1 MRKTINIDF
10 DNSSSI
16 ILGYDPNI
24 LSLSSSGFA
33 ASTHIH
39 GGVNLELTNITGS
52 YTSVS
57 NGLTLALEAGS
68 IGGNVV
74 AAGSNIT
81 LSTSGGTTTVS
92 VTNVALADHAHG
104 TFPSVSGNIAGTISS
119 NGWSLSIPDFL
130 LTAAESDHTH
140 SYAGLGTTTATTSSN
155 LLKVTLNTDGIS
167 MRVPNFLT
175 TAADLTHTHGSFLG
189 TNITQVSSGSGGL
202 ALSVAHKLGTNT
214 SSNTISGTDFI
225 MAGNSSGLT
234 VSMPKFIT
242 TAPDVTHIHG
252 SISTVSTDGS
262 VLLYSS
268 ASSGLSLSIPAWVT
282 DGGAGGNNLVLSGN
296 TTGTTAEM
304 SSGTVS
310 IAGGNNITLSQDGN
324 AFTIIGAASGTDP
337 GIAFS
342 LSTIN
347 TAGTKTLIDAG
358 TLYMQGGNNITLS
371 QNSNTIDFVGAVG
384 IGFTSTTATTLAG
397 TLSSN
402 GLLLGM
408 PTYMAS
414 DAGSNFPG
422 LGSSIEGGDM
432 TYNTN
437 GLTISIDPAGA
448 YTGIFGIADSAAST
462 VTEGTVQFANGN
474 GISFGLNGSTITA
487 SYDSNAYIG
496 TAYLGYYQATNDN
509 SLSAGASHSHG
520 SLFTSSITGSVV
532 TNASNSSGL
541 TLGIPA
547 FITTNINHTHG
558 SIFTSSITGSDITNS
573 SASSGIT
580 LGIPAYAV
588 TSHTHS
594 NLYPTIGHTH
604 GSNISFSTTNLLG
617 ASASS
622 ASNGLTLSIS
632 GYPASSF
639 VNTSDAGNIYFANSL
654 GSNITWGTTT
664 SAGNITYIGATAG
677 GGSAGGGIAAS
688 IGSGGNSTSAGSG
701 FSNISTGT
709 LYLIGGSNITLSQNG
724 EYITIVGP
732 TAGGAQT
739 GISSIAAS
747 NTTYTSGMIIFS
759 AQANVTIG
767 TSVTSN
773 SQYIRISANPSAN
786 FSLLGNVTGN
796 STASGSTIG
805 LVGGTNITL
814 SGLNNSQIRIDGPVG
829 NVSFADSYG
838 VSFGTVTSVSTNQT
852 VVTASIAPV
861 GGGAGT
867 GTTIGTTSGTDLK
880 MTLNATGLNISHPN
894 WLTTQTG
901 QIISASNGSYTYSA
915 LSFGTENNV
924 TFYTTEAGGFP
935 SIAASINA
943 GGPLVSY
950 SGTISV
956 TDGLLSVNTDGYHE
970 IQVGSIN
977 KTDSGTHYFVHN
989 SIDLYE
995 NVFENYEFRVNSD
1008 SSLASESLGWM
1019 VLLTNGPHFGQWENI
1034 YNSTDTG
1041 ISTHNAV
1048 EVALNIS
1055 NGLYYSNYTD
1065 NNVSYSSGWTTFSNW
1080 IPNKKYVDDQI
1091 STITVGGGGNWELEG
1106 TKTAGTTASAFDTL
1120 FLQGGNN
1127 ITLSGNSNTIVFS
1140 VADAAG
1146 QSQQPM
1152 YFSGSNG
1159 ESSASTITF
1168 GNLNNLSHYVSNG
1181 SVVGSFATSLR
1192 QYFYGN
1198 TATNG
1203 VSSQSATNIAFKGG
1217 SNITLSVGTDKQIEI
1232 IGPTQI
1238 TNYAAS
1244 DHTHSNLYIP
1254 LANSTQ
1260 YATSVL
1266 SNTFAK
1272 TDFTYSHSHPYI
1284 GTNTSIS
1291 SGYGG
1296 STLAMSAN
1304 TSGITLSVPAW
1315 VTAASGGGGGVALG
1329 NTATVPF
1336 TSGSVMI
1343 SGSGLTVNTS
1353 ADGASQWLQIQAPAI
1368 GYLYFSNT
1376 NGHSWSS
1383 ATSGAST
1390 SIYIIT
1396 A

>member
-10 DNSSSI
+10 DNSSSV

-74 AAGSNIT
+74 VAGDNIT
-81 LSTSGGTTTVS
+81 LSTNGGTTTVS
-92 VTNVALADHAHG
+92 VTNVALIDHAHG
-104 TFPSVSGNIAGTISS
+104 TFPAATGNIAGTISS

-140 SYAGLGTTTATTSSN
+140 NYAGVGTTTATTSSN
-155 LLKVTLNTDGIS
+155 LLKVTLNTDGIN
-167 MRVPNFLT
+167 MRIPNFLT
-175 TAADLTHTHGSFLG
+175 AAADLTHTHGSFLG
-189 TNITQVSSGSGGL
+189 TNITQISSGSAGL

-225 MAGNSSGLT
+225 MIGNSSGLT

-242 TAPDVTHIHG
+242 TAPDIAHIHG

-282 DGGAGGNNLVLSGN
+282 DGGAGGNNLVLEGN
-296 TTGTTAEM
+296 TSGTTAEM

-342 LSTIN
+342 LSTVN
-347 TAGTKTLIDAG
+347 TSGTKSLIDAG

-414 DAGSNFPG
+414 DVGSNFPG

-432 TYNTN
+432 TYNSN

-448 YTGIFGIADSAAST
+448 YTGIFGIAGSAAST

-509 SLSAGASHSHG
+509 SLSAGVSHSHG

-677 GGSAGGGIAAS
+677 GGGAGGGIAAS

-805 LVGGTNITL
+805 LVGGTNITV

-867 GTTIGTTSGTDLK
+867 GTTISTTSGTDLK

-924 TFYTTEAGGFP
+924 TFYTTEAAGFP
-935 SIAASINA
+935 SIVASINA
-943 GGPLVSY
+943 GGGALESY
-950 SGTISV
+950 SGTINV
-956 TDGLLSVNTDGYHE
+956 TDAIISISAGAYHQILYGNDILSYNTTEDQTRIELLINDGNLALEQDYL
-970 IQVGSIN
+970 S
-977 KTDSGTHYFVHN
+977 Y
-989 SIDLYE
+989 
-995 NVFENYEFRVNSD
+995 NSD
-1008 SSLASESLGWM
+1008 SSIITRQHGHIDVNKDDLAFFVGEYSFHTSNPNLNSSKQTVGVVLNLSEGLHYSGNI
-1019 VLLTNGPHFGQWENI
+1019 TN
-1034 YNSTDTG
+1034 
-1041 ISTHNAV
+1041 
-1048 EVALNIS
+1048 LN
-1055 NGLYYSNYTD
+1055 NYSD
-1065 NNVSYSSGWTTFSNW
+1065 WTTHDNW
-1080 IPNKKYVDDQI
+1080 IPNKQYVDDQI
-1091 STITVGGGGNWELEG
+1091 STITAGGGGNWELEG

-1120 FLQGGNN
+1120 YLQGGNN

-1152 YFSGSNG
+1152 YYSASGTST
-1159 ESSASTITF
+1159 SASTLAF
-1168 GNLNNLSHYVSNG
+1168 GNSNGITWGLNNG
-1181 SVVGSFATSLR
+1181 SV
-1192 QYFYGN
+1192 
-1198 TATNG
+1198 
-1203 VSSQSATNIAFKGG
+1203 I
-1217 SNITLSVGTDKQIEI
+1217 GTVA
-1232 IGPTQI
+1232 

-1244 DHTHSNLYIP
+1244 DHTHSDLYIP

-1260 YATSVL
+1260 YATSVI

-1272 TDFTYSHSHPYI
+1272 TDFTYSHNHDYI

-1291 SGYGG
+1291 SGYAG
-1296 STLAMSAN
+1296 STLAMTAN
-1304 TSGITLSVPAW
+1304 TSGITLNVPAW
-1315 VTAASGGGGGVALG
+1315 LTVAEGGGGMGTGISTSGAITASA
-1329 NTATVPF
+1329 NTAGLSITAP
-1336 TSGSVMI
+1336 VM
-1343 SGSGLTVNTS
+1343 
-1353 ADGASQWLQIQAPAI
+1353 
-1368 GYLYFSNT
+1368 GYLYFSNIA
-1376 NGHSWSS
+1376 GFSWSS
-1383 ATSGAST
+1383 STSGVS
-1390 SIYIIT
+1390 SSVYLIT